1 MALVLACSAGGGSGG
16 TNGDEDTDGNG
27 NGDGDGTNGSGDGNG
42 GGLDG
47 VGSANGTGSSG
58 GGEICEIYEATS
70 EPTAPTVLILLD
82 QSGSMKAAEGSTTRW
97 DAATSSVIDAVT
109 SLDGVANFGLIGF
122 PTHVITSDADASQ
135 TCNAELKSAPAP
147 GNGAALAATIDTA
160 APQMGHT
167 PVRAALQ
174 LARTELAKPAYADT
188 NRYVVLVTDGLPNCK
203 GIAPTANGG
212 YFANYEDPSD
222 AVLDLANDG
231 ITTFVVG
238 YGIAGLSAH
247 SEGSE
252 HFAETYADN
261 MAEAGGTGSHRSV
274 SSGAELEQVL
284 SDITREVAPCEFQL
298 SSAPRGGAEYVRVT
312 IDDTDY
318 AMGDADG
325 WTLVDGTTVSL
336 SESGAACQTLRDGQ
350 EHSIHIQVE
359 CQPVEIVIR

>member
-1 MALVLACSAGGGSGG
+1 MKIPMAMAMARTTAAMAPAVDSTVLVARAARARAAAARS
-16 TNGDEDTDGNG
+16 
-27 NGDGDGTNGSGDGNG
+27 
-42 GGLDG
+42 
-47 VGSANGTGSSG
+47 
-58 GGEICEIYEATS
+58 ICEIYEATS

-82 QSGSMKAAEGSTTRW
+82 QSGSMKAVEGSTTRW

-109 SLDGVANFGLIGF
+109 ALDGVANFGLIGF
-122 PTHVITSDADASQ
+122 PTHVITSDSDASQ

-147 GNGAALAATIDTA
+147 GNGPALAATIDTA

-174 LARTELAKPAYADT
+174 LAREELSKAAYADT

-203 GIAPTANGG
+203 GIAPTSTTTSG
-212 YFANYEDPSD
+212 FANYEDPSD
-222 AVLDLANDG
+222 AVTELTNDG
-231 ITTFVVG
+231 VTTFVVG
-238 YGIAGLSAH
+238 YGITGLSEW

-261 MAEAGGTGSHRSV
+261 MAEAGGTGAHRSV

-359 CQPVEIVIR
+359 CQPVEVVIR